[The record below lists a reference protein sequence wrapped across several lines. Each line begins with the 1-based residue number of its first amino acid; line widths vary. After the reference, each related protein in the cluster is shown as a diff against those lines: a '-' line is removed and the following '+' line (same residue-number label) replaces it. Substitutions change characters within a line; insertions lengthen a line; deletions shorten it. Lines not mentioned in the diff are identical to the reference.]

1 MAGHVT
7 FHEEVAP
14 PQAATHS
21 GFQRALHH
29 GRQVIYTL
37 STIALLLASAI
48 MTYGVIVRHFLGIA
62 LIWQDEVCVFL
73 LVGATFLSAASV
85 QSHRGHV
92 GIEAI
97 AGLLSPAMNRVRLLI
112 SDLLSF
118 LFCAFFTW
126 KAVELLH
133 EAWVEGQTSSSPWGP
148 PLWIPYALMS
158 LGMFFLTCQLLLQVV
173 GGLMPRGGGRS

>member
-48 MTYGVIVRHFLGIA
+48 MTYGVIVRHVAGTFAAGYGVA
-62 LIWQDEVCVFL
+62 VLIIGRQ
-73 LVGATFLSAASV
+73 
-85 QSHRGHV
+85 
-92 GIEAI
+92 
-97 AGLLSPAMNRVRLLI
+97 NRNRRAHLRYRL
-112 SDLLSF
+112 
-118 LFCAFFTW
+118 
-126 KAVELLH
+126 
-133 EAWVEGQTSSSPWGP
+133 
-148 PLWIPYALMS
+148 
-158 LGMFFLTCQLLLQVV
+158 
-173 GGLMPRGGGRS
+173 R

>member
-48 MTYGVIVRHFLGIA
+48 MTYGVIVRHVAGIA

-85 QSHRGHV
+85 QAHRGHV
-92 GIEAI
+92 GIEAV
-97 AGLLSPAMNRVRLLI
+97 ASLLSPRHEPGASARLRSAVVPVLRLL
-112 SDLLSF
+112 
-118 LFCAFFTW
+118 
-126 KAVELLH
+126 H
-133 EAWVEGQTSSSPWGP
+133 VEGRRT
-148 PLWIPYALMS
+148 AA
-158 LGMFFLTCQLLLQVV
+158 
-173 GGLMPRGGGRS
+173 